1 MIHSTLCLLL
11 YQLLEAMLLC
21 KIDMDFAVEALP
33 IFIHKTDSGS
43 ALMTEMRMFS
53 DRSGIDFACWCLLLG
68 GGVFVCC

>member
-1 MIHSTLCLLL
+1 M
-11 YQLLEAMLLC
+11 
-21 KIDMDFAVEALP
+21 FAAVSAVGGYVFVQNRYGFCNGKALP

-53 DRSGIDFACWCLLLG
+53 DRSGNDFACWCLLLR